1 MTTCPDY
8 LWTYAC
14 DDVRFSRK
22 DKPEAWVQLSQ
33 VNGKMY
39 GSYPCFSFPPDSKGE
54 EEPVRYGDFALDI
67 DTLELACP
75 AAVQILEYFE
85 LVYGVAPEQF
95 RCYLSGKK
103 GVHLELPASILG
115 TEEGHVYLPLAYKR
129 LAKEIEGE
137 LNVKLDTSLYCMGTG
152 RPFRRPNIMR
162 DTGTCKRQIDYSD
175 LYEIETDEEYRSACS
190 EPGPT
195 WAPADTSLNAS
206 LSTKM
211 AAFLAEAEKHQE
223 ALQNTRPLSDDERD
237 RLALTIPP
245 CVSALAN
252 LTSNNGTSATFN
264 DVAIQLT
271 AYAIT
276 TGKTEQEFLDGCH
289 VFIANYPSTSLNT
302 HQKRLD
308 NCRARYRTMAANGYQ
323 HSCGGIKA
331 LRLGGFDCKKCEA
344 MPNGPI
350 PTVEVM
356 TRDEINS
363 ENTSLV
369 IPEEISNPGGLISLG
384 MKGLPMVGA
393 PDIPQFT
400 LATVFTV
407 IARAIA
413 GKLTFEG
420 VWPNV
425 YNIKVGST
433 SLGKTSTDKAM
444 RRSIEATV
452 GSEFYGPTGF
462 ASGPALMRT
471 LSATPK
477 TMLALDECTHLFKRY
492 TQHADP
498 LSDGIRDALLEIY
511 SGSGMPIRKVYADAS
526 KSIAVDFPCVSL
538 TGNATPVILDAIREE
553 DFLTGFM
560 QRVDLWN
567 YDGQAVQRRT
577 IDQENKDIAAF
588 AQGLTK
594 VFCSRPPVDG
604 NMVDTSKV
612 PHDLK
617 AEPDCTEALLA
628 WSAKVVSDC
637 NEVADEGAKG
647 IISRTY
653 DLAIK
658 YAMIHMAGTRP
669 IESLYEP
676 MRLENLQ
683 YGIAVAKML
692 SNWKLYTLVLRISHG
707 DFHQDCETFKS
718 AIAAAM
724 KTGKRTTFKVL
735 ANRRPRL
742 KNWRRKDS
750 EEVIAVLVKRGE
762 VVLDDSKKP
771 TAYLLARQPKEEP
784 VL

>member
-1 MTTCPDY
+1 MTGTAD

-14 DDVRFSRK
+14 DDVRLVRK
-22 DKPEAWVQLSQ
+22 GRPDVWVQLSQ

-39 GSYPCFSFPPDSKGE
+39 SSYPLFSFPPESKGE

-75 AAVQILEYFE
+75 AAVKIIEYFE
-85 LVYGVAPEQF
+85 SIYGVEPEQW

-103 GVHLELPASILG
+103 GVHLELPAPILG
-115 TEEGHVYLPLAYKR
+115 TEDGHVYLPLAYKR
-129 LAKEIEGE
+129 LSKEIEGE

-152 RPFRRPNIMR
+152 RPYRRPNVMR
-162 DTGTCKRQIDYSD
+162 DIGTCKRQIEYSA
-175 LYEIETDEEYRSACS
+175 LYEIETDEEYREACS

-195 WAPADTSLNAS
+195 WGPENIAPNTALAD
-206 LSTKM
+206 KM
-211 AAFLAEAEKHQE
+211 AAFLAEAERHQE
-223 ALQNTRPLSDDERD
+223 ALQNSRQLTDDERD

-245 CVSALAN
+245 CISALAN
-252 LTSNNGTSATFN
+252 LTSNHGTSATFN

-276 TGKTEQEFLDGCH
+276 TGKTEQEFLDGCQ

-302 HQKRLD
+302 QQKRLD

-331 LRLGGFDCKKCEA
+331 LRLGGFDCRKCEA
-344 MPNGPI
+344 MPNGPALS
-350 PTVEVM
+350 VEVM
-356 TRDEINS
+356 TSEDIS
-363 ENTSLV
+363 AENTSLV
-369 IPEEISNPGGLISLG
+369 IPEEIGNPGGLISLG

-400 LATVFTV
+400 LATIFTV

-444 RRSIEATV
+444 RRSIEPVV
-452 GSEFYGPTGF
+452 GGEFYGPTGF

-471 LSATPK
+471 LSTMPK
-477 TMLALDECTHLFKRY
+477 TMLVLDECTHLFKRY
-492 TQHADP
+492 AQHADP
-498 LSDGIRDALLEIY
+498 LSDGIRDALLEVY

-553 DFLTGFM
+553 DFFTGFM

-567 YDGQAVQRRT
+567 YDGPAMQRHA
-577 IDQENKDIAAF
+577 IDQENRDMVAF
-588 AQGLTK
+588 AQGLAK
-594 VFCSRPPVDG
+594 VFCSRPPIDG
-604 NMVDTSKV
+604 NLVTSQEV
-612 PHDLK
+612 PYELQ
-617 AEPDCTEALLA
+617 AERDCSEALLE
-628 WSAKVVSDC
+628 WSAKVVHDC

-669 IESLYEP
+669 IEALYEP

-683 YGIAVAKML
+683 YGIAVSRML

-707 DFHQDCETFKS
+707 DFHRDCETFKA
-718 AIAAAM
+718 AIAAATR
-724 KTGKRTTFKVL
+724 TGNRPTFKLL
-735 ANRRPRL
+735 ANRRPAL
-742 KNWRRKDS
+742 KNWKRKDS
-750 EEVIAVLVKRGE
+750 EEVIAILVKRGE
-762 VVLDDSKKP
+762 IVLDESKKP
-771 TAYLLARQPKEEP
+771 TAYLLAKPGKFD
-784 VL
+784 L